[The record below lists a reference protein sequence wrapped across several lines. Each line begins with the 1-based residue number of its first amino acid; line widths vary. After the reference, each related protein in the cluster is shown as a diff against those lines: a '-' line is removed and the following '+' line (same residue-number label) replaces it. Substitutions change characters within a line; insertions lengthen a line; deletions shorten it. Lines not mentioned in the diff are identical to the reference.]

1 MAFKEH
7 LTAGE
12 AAAELE
18 VSPATLYAYVSRGLI
33 RSEASA
39 DARRK
44 RRYRREDIEM
54 LKHRK
59 DARRNPTAAA
69 ERSLSWG
76 LPVLES
82 GLTLIS
88 DGRLY
93 YRGLDATQLA
103 ATRTVE
109 EVAALMWQGE
119 IAPGCAEL
127 FERAAAGLAG
137 SAALRVKLPELAPI
151 ERFEVILPLAEREDL
166 AAYDFSPGTLVETG
180 ARIVTLLAAM
190 VAPRNKCAGGIARTL
205 QTAWMPHDLGAEEVL
220 RAALILL
227 IDHELAVSSFTAR
240 CVASAGSTLY
250 AVVAAGLCAL
260 RGVKHGGATER
271 AEELLREA

>member
-1 MAFKEH
+1 MALKEH

-39 DARRK
+39 DTRRK
-44 RRYRREDIEM
+44 RLYRREDIAM
-54 LKHRK
+54 LKDLK
-59 DARRNPTAAA
+59 EARRNPTGAA

-76 LPVLES
+76 PPLLES

-109 EVAALMWQGE
+109 EVAALMWQGG
-119 IAPGCAEL
+119 IAPAGAEP
-127 FERAAAGLAG
+127 FQRAPAGLAC
-137 SAALRVKLPELAPI
+137 SAPVPCEIPAP
-151 ERFEVILPLAEREDL
+151 
-166 AAYDFSPGTLVETG
+166 
-180 ARIVTLLAAM
+180 
-190 VAPRNKCAGGIARTL
+190 AP
-205 QTAWMPHDLGAEEVL
+205 
-220 RAALILL
+220 
-227 IDHELAVSSFTAR
+227 
-240 CVASAGSTLY
+240 
-250 AVVAAGLCAL
+250 
-260 RGVKHGGATER
+260 
-271 AEELLREA
+271 